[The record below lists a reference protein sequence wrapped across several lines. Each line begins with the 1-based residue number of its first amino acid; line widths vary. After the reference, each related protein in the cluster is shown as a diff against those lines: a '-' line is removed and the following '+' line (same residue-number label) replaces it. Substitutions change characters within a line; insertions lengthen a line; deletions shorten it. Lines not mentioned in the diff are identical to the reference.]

1 MRVSADASLEGIMTW
16 RVDMKKALFILNP
29 HSGKGQIRNHLLEIV
44 DILVKDGYEV
54 TVYPTQEQ
62 GDASRAMRERK
73 KSYELIVCSGG
84 DGTLDEIVTGM
95 MQSGFKTTIGYIPAG
110 STNDFANSLRIPST
124 VKKAAETVVNG
135 TVFSCDVG
143 RFNDDVF
150 VYIAAFGL
158 FTEVS
163 YGTRQEMK
171 NMLGHMAYL
180 LEGVKHLQ
188 NIKSYHLKVTSVSEN
203 GETTV
208 IEDNFVYGMVTNSY
222 SVGGFKSIAGNVFKG
237 KIALDDGLFEVTLIR
252 TPKNPMEL
260 NSILAALAIQNID
273 TQYMYSFKSGRLVIE
288 SEEEIAWTL
297 DGEFGGTH
305 TEVTLTNEKRAMDIM
320 VKE

>member
-1 MRVSADASLEGIMTW
+1 MI
-16 RVDMKKALFILNP
+16 K
-29 HSGKGQIRNHLLEIV
+29 NHLLEIV
-44 DILVKDGYEV
+44 DILVKAGYEV
-54 TVYPTQEQ
+54 TVYPTQER
-62 GDASRAMRERK
+62 GDACRAMRERK
-73 KSYELIVCSGG
+73 KSYELVVCSGG

-110 STNDFANSLRIPST
+110 STNDFANSLKIPST
-124 VKKAAETVVNG
+124 MKKAAEVAVNG

-143 RFNDDVF
+143 RFNEDVF

-163 YGTRQEMK
+163 YGTPQEMK
-171 NMLGHMAYL
+171 NMLGHMAYI

-188 NIKSYHLKVTSVSEN
+188 NVKSHHLKVTSISEN

-208 IEDNFVYGMVTNSY
+208 IEDNFIYGMVTNSY

-237 KIALDDGLFEVTLIR
+237 RIALNDGLFEVTLIKM
-252 TPKNPMEL
+252 PKNPMEL
-260 NSILAALAIQNID
+260 NSILAALTIQNID
-273 TQYMYSFKSGRLVIE
+273 TAYMYSFKSGKVVIE
-288 SEEEIAWTL
+288 SEDEVAWTL
-297 DGEFGGTH
+297 DGEFGGAH
-305 TEVTLTNEKRAMDIM
+305 KVVTLTNVKQAMDIV

>member
-1 MRVSADASLEGIMTW
+1 MR
-16 RVDMKKALFILNP
+16 KALFILNP
-29 HSGKGQIRNHLLEIV
+29 HSGKGLIKNHLLEIV

-54 TVYPTQEQ
+54 TVYPTQGR
-62 GDASRAMRERK
+62 GDASRIMCERK
-73 KSYELIVCSGG
+73 KSYELVVCSGG

-110 STNDFANSLRIPST
+110 STNDFANSLKIPST
-124 VKKAAETVVNG
+124 MKKAAEVVVGG

-143 RFNDDVF
+143 RFNEDVF

-163 YGTRQEMK
+163 YGTPQEMK
-171 NMLGHMAYL
+171 NMLGHMAYI

-188 NIKSYHLKVTSVSEN
+188 NIKSYHLKVTSASEN
-203 GETTV
+203 GETKV
-208 IEDNFVYGMVTNSY
+208 IEDDFIYGMVTNSY

-237 KIALDDGLFEVTLIR
+237 RIALNDGLFEVTLIKM
-252 TPKNPMEL
+252 PKNPMEL

-273 TQYMYSFKSGRLVIE
+273 TEYMYSFKSGKLVIE
-288 SEEEIAWTL
+288 SENEIAWTL
-297 DGEFGGTH
+297 DGEFGGAH
-305 TEVTLTNEKRAMDIM
+305 KKVTLINEKQAMDIM

>member
-1 MRVSADASLEGIMTW
+1 MAEA
-16 RVDMKKALFILNP
+16 MKKALFILNP
-29 HSGKGQIRNHLLEIV
+29 HSGKGLIKNHLLEIV

-54 TVYPTQEQ
+54 TVYPTQAR
-62 GDASRAMRERK
+62 GDASRIMCERR
-73 KSYELIVCSGG
+73 KSYELVVCSGG

-95 MQSGFKTTIGYIPAG
+95 MHSGFRTTIGYIPAG
-110 STNDFANSLRIPST
+110 STNDFANSLKIPST
-124 VKKAAETVVNG
+124 MKKAAEVVVGG

-143 RFNDDVF
+143 RFNEDVF

-163 YGTRQEMK
+163 YGTPQGMK
-171 NMLGHMAYL
+171 NLLGHMAYI

-188 NIKSYHLKVTSVSEN
+188 NIKSHHIKVTSVSEN
-203 GETTV
+203 GETRV
-208 IEDNFVYGMVTNSY
+208 IEDDFIYGMVTNSY

-237 KIALDDGLFEVTLIR
+237 RIALNDGLFEVTLIKM
-252 TPKNPMEL
+252 PKNPMEL

-273 TQYMYSFKSGRLVIE
+273 TEYMYSFKSGRLVIE
-288 SEEEIAWTL
+288 SEDEIAWTL
-297 DGEFGGTH
+297 DGEYGGAH
-305 TEVTLTNEKRAMDIM
+305 RKVTLVNEKQAMDIM

>member
-1 MRVSADASLEGIMTW
+1 
-16 RVDMKKALFILNP
+16 MKKALFIFNP
-29 HSGKGQIRNHLLEIV
+29 HSGKGLIRNHLMEIV
-44 DILVKDGYEV
+44 DILVKDGYEL
-54 TVYPTQEQ
+54 TVYSTQGR
-62 GDASRAMRERK
+62 GDACRAVRERR

-95 MQSGFKTTIGYIPAG
+95 MQSGFRTTIGYIPAG
-110 STNDFANSLRIPST
+110 STNDFANSLKIPST
-124 VKKAAETVVNG
+124 MKKAAEAVVGG

-143 RFNDDVF
+143 RFNEDFF

-163 YGTRQEMK
+163 YGTPQEMK
-171 NMLGHMAYL
+171 NMLGHLAYI

-188 NIKSYHLKVTSVSEN
+188 NIRSHHLKVTSVSEN
-203 GETTV
+203 GETVV
-208 IEDNFVYGMVTNSY
+208 IEDDFIYGMVTNSY

-237 KIALDDGLFEVTLIR
+237 KIALDDGLFEVTLIKM
-252 TPKNPMEL
+252 PKNPMEL

-273 TQYMYSFKSGRLVIE
+273 TAYMYSFKSGRLVIE
-288 SEEEIAWTL
+288 SQDDIAWTL
-297 DGEFGGTH
+297 DGEFGGVH
-305 TEVTLTNEKRAMDIM
+305 RVVTLTNERQAMDIM